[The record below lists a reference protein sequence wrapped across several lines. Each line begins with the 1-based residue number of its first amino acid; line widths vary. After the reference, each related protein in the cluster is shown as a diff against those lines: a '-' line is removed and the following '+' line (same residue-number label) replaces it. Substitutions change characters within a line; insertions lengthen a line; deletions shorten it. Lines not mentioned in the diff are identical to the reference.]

1 MRKGGQRAVE
11 LLTTK
16 EVAKLL
22 RTKERKIY
30 ELVSRNAIPV
40 SRATGKLLFSRAL
53 IEAWVREHVE
63 CAEGVERLEAR
74 PGILAGSHDPLL
86 DWAIKESGSGLASLC
101 DGSLDGLERL
111 VSGKAVAA
119 GIHIFDTETGTWN
132 QEALRA
138 AAPGLPLVAAA
149 WAKRRQGLL
158 LPPGNP
164 LGIKELKDLRS
175 LRFVARQAKA
185 GSWVLFR
192 HLLKEAGM
200 TSLDLKIL
208 ERPARSETDV
218 ALAVAEGHADA
229 GLAIESQARLY
240 RLDFLPL
247 AWEHFDL
254 AIWRRDFF
262 EPPIQQLL
270 NLARSEPF
278 QVRAKALG
286 GYDLTE
292 IGEVRYNGG

>member
-1 MRKGGQRAVE
+1 ME

>member
-1 MRKGGQRAVE
+1 MCKGGPGAVE

-30 ELVSRNAIPV
+30 ELVSQNAIPV
-40 SRATGKLLFSRAL
+40 SRATGKLLFSRSL
-53 IEAWVREHVE
+53 IEAWVRDHLE
-63 CAEGVERLEAR
+63 CAEGIERLEAH
-74 PGILAGSHDPLL
+74 PAVLVGSHDPLL
-86 DWAIKESGSGLASLC
+86 DWAVKESNSELASLC

-111 VSGKAVAA
+111 IAGKAVAA
-119 GIHIFDTETGTWN
+119 GVHIFDPETRSWN
-132 QEALRA
+132 QEALRL
-138 AAPGLPLVAAA
+138 AAPGLPLVAVA

-164 LGIKELKDLRS
+164 RGVQTLSDLRG

-200 TSLDLKIL
+200 TSLDLDVL
-208 ERPARSETDV
+208 DRPARSETDV
-218 ALAVAEGHADA
+218 ALAVAEGQADA
-229 GLAIESQARLY
+229 GLAIESQAKLY
-240 RLDFLPL
+240 RLEFLPL

-254 AIWRRDFF
+254 VIWRRDYF
-262 EPPIQQLL
+262 EPPIQRLL
-270 NLARSEPF
+270 DLARRESF
-278 QVRAKALG
+278 AARAKTLG
-286 GYDLTE
+286 GYDLTGM
-292 IGEVRYNGG
+292 GEVRYNGG